1 MANKADDNGEIL
13 DIIKQRME
21 VGLERYGH
29 GLRTADD
36 TRQWGTAEDSWEE
49 MALEEALD
57 GMIYF
62 GCIFYEYKSKKKRL
76 KERQKTLNIFSFY
89 VFHQQLL
96 FHL

>member
-57 GMIYF
+57 GMIYLAAS
-62 GCIFYEYKSKKKRL
+62 ILRITRARKKRL
-76 KERQKTLNIFSFY
+76 EGETGDSGKTN
-89 VFHQQLL
+89 
-96 FHL
+96 

>member
-57 GMIYF
+57 GMIYLVCKYF
-62 GCIFYEYKSKKKRL
+62 TNYKSKKKETRRRDRRL
-76 KERQKTLNIFSFY
+76 
-89 VFHQQLL
+89 
-96 FHL
+96 

>member
-57 GMIYF
+57 GMIYLAAS
-62 GCIFYEYKSKKKRL
+62 ILRITRARKKRL
-76 KERQKTLNIFSFY
+76 GNTEVSEETN
-89 VFHQQLL
+89 
-96 FHL
+96 

>member
-57 GMIYF
+57 GMIYLAAS
-62 GCIFYEYKSKKKRL
+62 ILRITRARKKRL
-76 KERQKTLNIFSFY
+76 EGEDGARDTN
-89 VFHQQLL
+89 
-96 FHL
+96 

>member
-57 GMIYF
+57 GMIYLAAS
-62 GCIFYEYKSKKKRL
+62 ILRITRARKKRL
-76 KERQKTLNIFSFY
+76 EGDTGDSN
-89 VFHQQLL
+89 
-96 FHL
+96 

>member
-57 GMIYF
+57 GMIYLAAS
-62 GCIFYEYKSKKKRL
+62 ILRITRARKKRL
-76 KERQKTLNIFSFY
+76 EGETGDTN
-89 VFHQQLL
+89 
-96 FHL
+96 

>member
-57 GMIYF
+57 GMIYLAAS
-62 GCIFYEYKSKKKRL
+62 ILRITRARKKRL
-76 KERQKTLNIFSFY
+76 EKTEVSEETN
-89 VFHQQLL
+89 
-96 FHL
+96 

>member
-57 GMIYF
+57 GMIYLAAS
-62 GCIFYEYKSKKKRL
+62 ILRITRARKKRL
-76 KERQKTLNIFSFY
+76 KGEDEVSRDTN
-89 VFHQQLL
+89 
-96 FHL
+96 

>member
-57 GMIYF
+57 GMIYLAAS
-62 GCIFYEYKSKKKRL
+62 ILRITRARKRRGWCL
-76 KERQKTLNIFSFY
+76 WKD
-89 VFHQQLL
+89 
-96 FHL
+96 

>member
-13 DIIKQRME
+13 DIIRERME

-36 TRQWGTAEDSWEE
+36 TRQWGTKEDSWEE

-57 GMIYF
+57 GMIYLAAS
-62 GCIFYEYKSKKKRL
+62 ILRITRARKEKQSKT
-76 KERQKTLNIFSFY
+76 E
-89 VFHQQLL
+89 
-96 FHL
+96 